1 LIAESGARGPE
12 PDASDPEPGLGQPG
26 SPSSVPEPSPV
37 EHPTSDDDRVNEL
50 ALAYRLGRSELLSEL
65 FAAVR
70 PLLMHA
76 IGRYGAEPSILPNVL
91 EIPDLVQ
98 ESWLLLD
105 EMARRWDPDIGD
117 FGAYVRTTFPWEL
130 RRYVVG
136 QAPGRRAREVRV
148 DQVPHDDLL
157 NLVGERTGIDGR
169 TWDDQLVM
177 AEILEPLD
185 PLARRLVLS
194 HLIDQR
200 PLTEI
205 AQALQLSLPS
215 TYNQY
220 RRALDQLRIR
230 LGADAEPGSGADGWD
245 EKRAMR
251 RLVEALHEGANR
263 GRQLPGRRWACVRTG
278 LSQLRFNHL
287 IGVLVQA
294 GCIEGRTGRRPGRL
308 VYATPEETLACLD
321 PREWEAP

>member
-1 LIAESGARGPE
+1 LIAESGVRGPE
-12 PDASDPEPGLGQPG
+12 PDASEPGRGEPE
-26 SPSSVPEPSPV
+26 SRASVPEPSTVERPV
-37 EHPTSDDDRVNEL
+37 SDDERVNEL
-50 ALAYRLGRSELLSEL
+50 ALAYRSGRSEVLSEL

-70 PLLMHA
+70 PLLMQA

-105 EMARRWDPDIGD
+105 EMARRWDPDIGA

-148 DQVPHDDLL
+148 DQVPHDELL
-157 NLVGERTGIDGR
+157 NLVGERTGTDGR
-169 TWDDQLVM
+169 SWDNQLVM
-177 AEILEPLD
+177 AEILEPLN

-194 HLIDQR
+194 HLVDQQ

-205 AQALQLSLPS
+205 AHALQLSLPS

-230 LGADAEPGSGADGWD
+230 FGADAELATGADGSD
-245 EKRAMR
+245 ETRAMR

-263 GRQLPGRRWACVRTG
+263 GSQLPGRRWICARTG

-308 VYATPEETLACLD
+308 VHTTPNETLTCVD
-321 PREWEAP
+321 PRQGEAP